1 MLPKLLPALNSNT
14 VTLRI
19 NKAAFTLGAW
29 GLLILLASLVN
40 QFFIPPS
47 LEAVYALWS
56 AVTLLGILAQA
67 ICLARGLGTNFA
79 VWIVVMVIGWLF
91 THSGFYA
98 DIPGVWLILLGVGYV
113 ATAFQIHMRF
123 MWLAGL
129 HLAVGALME
138 LAAHNIVSFP
148 LLVSYASLV
157 FGLVAGLPLVIGVLP
172 VWYRP
177 RQPAAN
183 PAPARA
189 AVGNEP
195 VAQAGHPGQAG
206 GQAKAN

>member
-56 AVTLLGILAQA
+56 VVTLLGIAAQA
-67 ICLARGLGTNFA
+67 ICLARGLGSNFA
-79 VWIVVMVIGWLF
+79 VWMVVMVVGWLF

-113 ATAFQIHMRF
+113 ATAFQVHMRF

-129 HLAVGALME
+129 HRLPGSHALHVACRAPLRYGGVDGACR
-138 LAAHNIVSFP
+138 AQ
-148 LLVSYASLV
+148 
-157 FGLVAGLPLVIGVLP
+157 
-172 VWYRP
+172 YREP
-177 RQPAAN
+177 PAADELCLAGVRAGRRT
-183 PAPARA
+183 PAGNRGASRLVQAEAARR
-189 AVGNEP
+189 
-195 VAQAGHPGQAG
+195 
-206 GQAKAN
+206 